1 MMAEHAGEQIV
12 ARIGFAERWLER
24 ARGQVVAGNLTRGI
38 LTLVLA
44 NAEVHHALEVAGA
57 QPSRPRMS
65 RPVLVRAVVTIA
77 VLVTVSAVWLAA
89 DPNSDAATVDQAPP
103 IVSLSPGVGM
113 LLNLL
118 SPVSPEPPIVAI
130 SPTHTPAAVREVPVR
145 IPARLRSPHRP
156 ATQPMSV
163 PANGPVTGPPQ
174 MNTAQPTP
182 VPPPAPAVQAI
193 RPAVPQLSAGDLIDL
208 VLAAER
214 ALRSDSTP
222 P

>member
-1 MMAEHAGEQIV
+1 MTTEHAGEQIV

-130 SPTHTPAAVREVPVR
+130 SPTHTPAAVREVPV
-145 IPARLRSPHRP
+145 PLPLPSHRP
-156 ATQPMSV
+156 PAIQPMSV
-163 PANGPVTGPPQ
+163 SNKAPIQAPTQ
-174 MNTAQPTP
+174 MSTAQPTP
-182 VPPPAPAVQAI
+182 VTPPAPPTQAI
-193 RPAVPQLSAGDLIDL
+193 QPSVPQLTAGDLIDL

-214 ALRSDSTP
+214 ALRDSTP

>member
-130 SPTHTPAAVREVPVR
+130 SPTHTPAAVREVSVPL
-145 IPARLRSPHRP
+145 PSHRP
-156 ATQPMSV
+156 PAIQPMSV
-163 PANGPVTGPPQ
+163 SNKAPIQAPTQ
-174 MNTAQPTP
+174 MSAAQPTP
-182 VPPPAPAVQAI
+182 VTPPAPPIQAI
-193 RPAVPQLSAGDLIDL
+193 QPSVPQLTAGDLIDL

-214 ALRSDSTP
+214 VLRSDSTP